1 VARRWDQLR
10 RDSFGKRKRPHRTPF
25 HPARFRQ
32 QMKMSL
38 KYPNRI
44 VPAPS
49 QILWGAD
56 IENGMRTGT
65 DRLFD
70 VID

>member
-1 VARRWDQLR
+1 
-10 RDSFGKRKRPHRTPF
+10 
-25 HPARFRQ
+25 
-32 QMKMSL
+32 MKMSL

-44 VPAPS
+44 VLAPS
-49 QILWGAD
+49 QILRGAD

>member
-1 VARRWDQLR
+1 
-10 RDSFGKRKRPHRTPF
+10 
-25 HPARFRQ
+25 
-32 QMKMSL
+32 MKMSL